1 MRLMEHA
8 GEPGMEKRLKTAVV
22 REEESDSEKPR
33 KVPHVVIVG
42 AGFGGL
48 QAAKSLRQ
56 APVQVTVIDRS
67 NHHLF
72 QPLLYQVA
80 TADLSPA
87 DIAAPIRSILRKQ
100 RNTSVILAEVTG
112 VDVQGQRVLMH
123 ERSVPYDYLIVATG
137 ARHSYFGHDAWE
149 PFAPGLKSIDDAAM
163 LRRKILLAFEAAE
176 IETDPEQRQAL
187 LTFVLVGAGPT
198 GVEMA
203 GAIAE
208 LAHKTLASDFRQID
222 PQATRIVLVEAVSR
236 ILLAFPE
243 SLANKAERALTRLGV
258 EVRTNSPVEAIKS
271 EGVVIAGHRLPAKTI
286 IWTAGVAASHAGQ
299 WLGAEVDRAGRVRV
313 LSDLSL
319 PGHSNVFVI
328 GDTASLSQK
337 GKPLPGVAP
346 VAMQEGRYVAQVIAQ
361 RVAGEVPQQPFRYR
375 SHGNL
380 ATVGRSFA
388 VVESGPLHLTGF
400 LAWVMWLVVHIF
412 YLIGFRNRLLV
423 MLQWAWEYVT
433 RQRSARLITCGDAA
447 EPSSWQQLTLTSTL
461 LSCSVC
467 HEPAPQQ
474 NQGSRRD
481 NKEGL
486 HP

>member
-1 MRLMEHA
+1 MLIMEYA
-8 GEPGMEKRLKTAVV
+8 GVPIMEKRLKTALV
-22 REEESDSEKPR
+22 REEESDSANTR
-33 KVPHVVIVG
+33 RVPHVVIVG

-48 QAAKSLRQ
+48 QAAKSLHH

-87 DIAAPIRSILRKQ
+87 DISAPIRNILRKQ

-222 PQATRIVLVEAVSR
+222 P
-236 ILLAFPE
+236 
-243 SLANKAERALTRLGV
+243 
-258 EVRTNSPVEAIKS
+258 
-271 EGVVIAGHRLPAKTI
+271 
-286 IWTAGVAASHAGQ
+286 
-299 WLGAEVDRAGRVRV
+299 
-313 LSDLSL
+313 
-319 PGHSNVFVI
+319 
-328 GDTASLSQK
+328 
-337 GKPLPGVAP
+337 
-346 VAMQEGRYVAQVIAQ
+346 
-361 RVAGEVPQQPFRYR
+361 
-375 SHGNL
+375 
-380 ATVGRSFA
+380 
-388 VVESGPLHLTGF
+388 
-400 LAWVMWLVVHIF
+400 
-412 YLIGFRNRLLV
+412 
-423 MLQWAWEYVT
+423 
-433 RQRSARLITCGDAA
+433 
-447 EPSSWQQLTLTSTL
+447 
-461 LSCSVC
+461 
-467 HEPAPQQ
+467 
-474 NQGSRRD
+474 
-481 NKEGL
+481 
-486 HP
+486 

>member
-1 MRLMEHA
+1 MSQLL
-8 GEPGMEKRLKTAVV
+8 EKV
-22 REEESDSEKPR
+22 RKEKKQNHPR
-33 KVPHVVIVG
+33 PVGVIQQQGGRALPRVVVIG

-48 QAAKSLRQ
+48 QAARALHD

-80 TADLSPA
+80 AADLSPA
-87 DIAAPIRSILRKQ
+87 DISAPIRSILKHQ
-100 RNTSVILAEVTG
+100 HNTSVILAEVTG
-112 VDVQGQRVLMH
+112 VDVHKQQVLMY
-123 ERSVPYDYLIVATG
+123 ERSLPYDYLVVATG
-137 ARHSYFGHDAWE
+137 ARHSYFGHNAWE

-176 IETDPEQRQAL
+176 IEPDPEQRQAL

-222 PQATRIVLVEAVSR
+222 PKAARIVLVEALPR

-243 SLANKAERALTRLGV
+243 SLANRARRALTRLGV
-258 EVRTNSPVEAIKS
+258 EVRTNSPVEAIDR
-271 EGVVIAGHRLPAKTI
+271 EGVIIAGERLRAKTV

-299 WLGAEVDRAGRVRV
+299 WLDAEVDRAGRVKV
-313 LSDLSL
+313 ESDLSL
-319 PGHSNVFVI
+319 PGHPNVFVI
-328 GDTASLSQK
+328 GDTASLSHE
-337 GKPLPGVAP
+337 GKALPGVAP

-361 RVAGEVPQQPFRYR
+361 RVADNKSIPPFRYHSR
-375 SHGNL
+375 GNL

-388 VVESGPLHLTGF
+388 VAEIGPFRLSGF
-400 LAWVMWLVVHIF
+400 LAWVLWLVVHIA

-423 MLQWAWEYVT
+423 LFQWAWEYVT
-433 RQRSARLITCGDAA
+433 RQRSVRLITCGD
-447 EPSSWQQLTLTSTL
+447 TSD
-461 LSCSVC
+461 V
-467 HEPAPQQ
+467 PAW
-474 NQGSRRD
+474 
-481 NKEGL
+481 
-486 HP
+486 

>member
-1 MRLMEHA
+1 MSMSMKTTIAKKEKS
-8 GEPGMEKRLKTAVV
+8 GPGQTGAIEQQATAILP
-22 REEESDSEKPR
+22 S
-33 KVPHVVIVG
+33 VVIVG

-48 QAAKSLRQ
+48 QAAKALHN

-67 NHHLF
+67 NYHLF
-72 QPLLYQVA
+72 QPLLYQIA

-87 DIAAPIRSILRKQ
+87 DISAPIRSILRKQ
-100 RNTSVILAEVTG
+100 RNTSVIMAEVTG
-112 VDVQGQRVLMH
+112 VDVRGQRVLMH
-123 ERSVPYDYLIVATG
+123 DRPLPYDYLIIATG

-163 LRRKILLAFEAAE
+163 LRRKILSAFEAAE
-176 IETDPEQRQAL
+176 IETDPEKRRAL

-208 LAHKTLASDFRQID
+208 LAHKTLASDFRRID
-222 PQATRIVLVEAVSR
+222 PKGARIVLVEAVSR

-243 SLANKAERALTRLGV
+243 SLAKKAERALTRLGV
-258 EVRTNSPVEAIKS
+258 EVRTNSPVEAIDS
-271 EGVVIAGHRLPAKTI
+271 EGVVIAGNRLPAKTV

-299 WLGAEVDRAGRVRV
+299 WLGAEVDRAGRVKV
-313 LSDLSL
+313 SSDLSL
-319 PGHSNVFVI
+319 PGHRNVFVI
-328 GDTASLSQK
+328 GDTASLSQD

-361 RVAGEVPQQPFRYR
+361 RVAGKKGGPPFRYR

-388 VVESGPLHLTGF
+388 VVDSGPLHLTGF

-423 MLQWAWEYVT
+423 ILQWGWEYLT
-433 RQRSARLITCGDAA
+433 RQRSARLITCGDARCA
-447 EPSSWQQLTLTSTL
+447 IYMVGVDPGEHYAREQRML
-461 LSCSVC
+461 
-467 HEPAPQQ
+467 
-474 NQGSRRD
+474 
-481 NKEGL
+481 
-486 HP
+486 

>member
-1 MRLMEHA
+1 MSMSMKTTIAKKEKS
-8 GEPGMEKRLKTAVV
+8 GPGQTGAIEQQATAILP
-22 REEESDSEKPR
+22 S
-33 KVPHVVIVG
+33 VVIVG

-48 QAAKSLRQ
+48 QAAKALHN

-67 NHHLF
+67 NYHLF
-72 QPLLYQVA
+72 QPLLYQIA

-87 DIAAPIRSILRKQ
+87 DISAPIRSILRKQ
-100 RNTSVILAEVTG
+100 RNTSVIMAEVTG
-112 VDVQGQRVLMH
+112 VDVRGQRVLMH
-123 ERSVPYDYLIVATG
+123 DRPLPYDYLIIATG

-163 LRRKILLAFEAAE
+163 LRRKILSAFEAAE
-176 IETDPEQRQAL
+176 IETDPEKRRAL

-208 LAHKTLASDFRQID
+208 LAHKTLASDFRRID
-222 PQATRIVLVEAVSR
+222 PKGARIVLVEAVSR

-243 SLANKAERALTRLGV
+243 SLAKKAERALTRLGV
-258 EVRTNSPVEAIKS
+258 EVRTNSPVEAIDS
-271 EGVVIAGHRLPAKTI
+271 EGVEIVGNRLPAKTV

-299 WLGAEVDRAGRVRV
+299 WLGAEVDRAGRVKV
-313 LSDLSL
+313 SSDLSL
-319 PGHSNVFVI
+319 PGHPNVFVI
-328 GDTASLSQK
+328 GDTASLSQD

-361 RVAGEVPQQPFRYR
+361 RVAGKKGGPPFRYR

-388 VVESGPLHLTGF
+388 VVDSGPLHLTGF

-423 MLQWAWEYVT
+423 ILQWGWEYLT
-433 RQRSARLITCGDAA
+433 RQRSARLITCGDARCA
-447 EPSSWQQLTLTSTL
+447 IFMVGGDPGERCEREQRML
-461 LSCSVC
+461 
-467 HEPAPQQ
+467 
-474 NQGSRRD
+474 
-481 NKEGL
+481 
-486 HP
+486 

>member
-1 MRLMEHA
+1 
-8 GEPGMEKRLKTAVV
+8 MEKRLKTAVV
-22 REEESDSEKPR
+22 REEESGSEKTGT
-33 KVPHVVIVG
+33 VPHMVIIG

-48 QAAKSLRQ
+48 QAARALRH

-87 DIAAPIRSILRKQ
+87 DIAAPIRSILKHQ
-100 RNTSVILAEVTG
+100 KNTSVILAEVTG
-112 VDVQGQRVLMH
+112 VDVQGLRVLMH

-176 IETDPEQRQAL
+176 IETDPEQRRAL

-208 LAHKTLASDFRQID
+208 LARDALASDFRQID
-222 PQATRIVLVEAVSR
+222 LKATRIVLVEAASR

-258 EVRTNSPVEAIKS
+258 EVRTNSPVEAIDS
-271 EGVVIAGHRLPAKTI
+271 EGVVIAGNRLPDRTV
-286 IWTAGVAASHAGQ
+286 IWTAGVAASSAGQ
-299 WLGAEVDRAGRVRV
+299 WLGAEVDRAGRVKV

-319 PGHSNVFVI
+319 PGQPNVFVI

-346 VAMQEGRYVAQVIAQ
+346 VALQEGRYVAQVIAQ
-361 RVAGEVPQQPFRYR
+361 RVADKKGGPPFRYH

-423 MLQWAWEYVT
+423 MFQWAWEYLT
-433 RQRSARLITCGDAA
+433 RQRSARLITCGD
-447 EPSSWQQLTLTSTL
+447 TSQVPPLEELAPT
-461 LSCSVC
+461 SV
-467 HEPAPQQ
+467 
-474 NQGSRRD
+474 
-481 NKEGL
+481 L
-486 HP
+486 

>member
-1 MRLMEHA
+1 MLIMEYA
-8 GEPGMEKRLKTAVV
+8 GVSLMEKRLKTAVV
-22 REEESDSEKPR
+22 REEESGSEKTGT
-33 KVPHVVIVG
+33 VPHVVIIG

-48 QAAKSLRQ
+48 QAARALRH

-87 DIAAPIRSILRKQ
+87 DIAAPIRSILKHQ
-100 RNTSVILAEVTG
+100 KNTSVILAEVTG

-176 IETDPEQRQAL
+176 IETDPEQRRAL

-208 LAHKTLASDFRQID
+208 LARDALASDFRQID
-222 PQATRIVLVEAVSR
+222 LKATRIVLVEAASR

-258 EVRTNSPVEAIKS
+258 EVRTNSPVEAIDS
-271 EGVVIAGHRLPAKTI
+271 EGVVIAGNRLPARTV
-286 IWTAGVAASHAGQ
+286 IWTAGVAASRAGQ
-299 WLGAEVDRAGRVRV
+299 WLGAEVDRAGRVKV
-313 LSDLSL
+313 LSGLSL
-319 PGHSNVFVI
+319 PGQPNVFVI
-328 GDTASLSQK
+328 GDTSSLSQK

-346 VAMQEGRYVAQVIAQ
+346 VALQEGRYVAQVIAQ
-361 RVAGEVPQQPFRYR
+361 RVAGKKGGPPFHYH

-423 MLQWAWEYVT
+423 MFQWAWEYLT
-433 RQRSARLITCGDAA
+433 RQRSARLITCGD
-447 EPSSWQQLTLTSTL
+447 TSQVPPLEELAPT
-461 LSCSVC
+461 SV
-467 HEPAPQQ
+467 
-474 NQGSRRD
+474 
-481 NKEGL
+481 L
-486 HP
+486 

>member
-1 MRLMEHA
+1 
-8 GEPGMEKRLKTAVV
+8 
-22 REEESDSEKPR
+22 
-33 KVPHVVIVG
+33 
-42 AGFGGL
+42 
-48 QAAKSLRQ
+48 
-56 APVQVTVIDRS
+56 
-67 NHHLF
+67 
-72 QPLLYQVA
+72 
-80 TADLSPA
+80 
-87 DIAAPIRSILRKQ
+87 
-100 RNTSVILAEVTG
+100 
-112 VDVQGQRVLMH
+112 
-123 ERSVPYDYLIVATG
+123 
-137 ARHSYFGHDAWE
+137 
-149 PFAPGLKSIDDAAM
+149 M

-176 IETDPEQRQAL
+176 IETDPEQRRAL

-222 PQATRIVLVEAVSR
+222 PKATRIVLVEAASR

-258 EVRTNSPVEAIKS
+258 EVRTNSPVEAIDS
-271 EGVVIAGHRLPAKTI
+271 EGVVIAGNRLPARTV
-286 IWTAGVAASHAGQ
+286 IWTAGVAASRAGQ
-299 WLGAEVDRAGRVRV
+299 WLGAEVDRAGRVKV

-319 PGHSNVFVI
+319 PGQPNVFVI

-346 VAMQEGRYVAQVIAQ
+346 VALQEGLYVAQVIAQ
-361 RVAGEVPQQPFRYR
+361 RVAGKKGGPPFRYH

-423 MLQWAWEYVT
+423 MFQWAWEYLT
-433 RQRSARLITCGDAA
+433 RQRSARLITCGD
-447 EPSSWQQLTLTSTL
+447 TSQVPPLEELAPT
-461 LSCSVC
+461 SV
-467 HEPAPQQ
+467 
-474 NQGSRRD
+474 
-481 NKEGL
+481 L
-486 HP
+486 

>member
-1 MRLMEHA
+1 MRLLELA
-8 GEPGMEKRLKTAVV
+8 GVPPMKKRLKTAVV
-22 REEESDSEKPR
+22 KEESRSEKTGA
-33 KVPHVVIVG
+33 VPHVVIVG

-48 QAAKSLRQ
+48 QAARALRH
-56 APVQVTVIDRS
+56 APVQGTVIDRS

-87 DIAAPIRSILRKQ
+87 DIAAPIRSMLKHQ
-100 RNTSVILAEVTG
+100 KNTSVILADVTG

-123 ERSVPYDYLIVATG
+123 ERSVPYDYLILATG

-163 LRRKILLAFEAAE
+163 LRRKILLAFESAE

-187 LTFVLVGAGPT
+187 LTFVLVGGGPT
-198 GVEMA
+198 GVELA

-222 PQATRIVLVEAVSR
+222 PKATRIVLVEAVSR

-243 SLANKAERALTRLGV
+243 SLAHKAERALTRLGV
-258 EVRTNSPVEAIKS
+258 EVRTSSPVEAIDR
-271 EGVVIAGHRLPAKTI
+271 EGVVIAGKRLPARTV
-286 IWTAGVAASHAGQ
+286 IWTAGVAASRAGQ
-299 WLGAEVDRAGRVRV
+299 WLGAEVDRAGRVKV
-313 LSDLSL
+313 GSDLTL
-319 PGHSNVFVI
+319 PGQPNVFVI
-328 GDTASLSQK
+328 GDTASLSQR

-346 VAMQEGRYVAQVIAQ
+346 VAMQEGRYVAQVIVQ
-361 RVAGEVPQQPFRYR
+361 RVAGKKGEPPFHYR

-433 RQRSARLITCGDAA
+433 RQRSARLITCGDAV
-447 EPSSWQQLTLTSTL
+447 EPSSW
-461 LSCSVC
+461 
-467 HEPAPQQ
+467 
-474 NQGSRRD
+474 
-481 NKEGL
+481 
-486 HP
+486 

>member
-1 MRLMEHA
+1 
-8 GEPGMEKRLKTAVV
+8 MEKRMKAVEV
-22 REEESDSEKPR
+22 REEESDLEKPR
-33 KVPHVVIVG
+33 KAPHVVIVG

-48 QAAKSLRQ
+48 QAARSLRQ

-87 DIAAPIRSILRKQ
+87 DISAPIRSILKRQ
-100 RNTSVILAEVTG
+100 NNTSVILAEVTG
-112 VDVQGQRVLMH
+112 VDVHKQQVFMH

-187 LTFVLVGAGPT
+187 MTFVLVGAGPT

-222 PQATRIVLVEAVSR
+222 PKAARIVLVEALSR

-243 SLANKAERALTRLGV
+243 SLANKAERALLRLGV
-258 EVRTNSPVEAIKS
+258 EVKTNSPVEAIES
-271 EGVVIAGHRLPAKTI
+271 EGVVIAGNRLSARTV
-286 IWTAGVAASHAGQ
+286 IWTAGVAASRAGQ
-299 WLGAEVDRAGRVRV
+299 WLGAEVDWAGRVKV
-313 LSDLSL
+313 GSNFSL
-319 PGHSNVFVI
+319 LDRPNVFVI

-337 GKPLPGVAP
+337 GKLLPGVAP
-346 VAMQEGRYVAQVIAQ
+346 VAMQEGRYVARVIAD
-361 RVAGEVPQQPFRYR
+361 RVAGKAQRRPFRYR

-380 ATVGRSFA
+380 ATVGRFFA

-423 MLQWAWEYVT
+423 MLQWAWEYIT

-447 EPSSWQQLTLTSTL
+447 EPSSW
-461 LSCSVC
+461 
-467 HEPAPQQ
+467 
-474 NQGSRRD
+474 
-481 NKEGL
+481 
-486 HP
+486 

>member
-1 MRLMEHA
+1 MRMKMKRAALTE
-8 GEPGMEKRLKTAVV
+8 EKSRSGKRGAMPQET
-22 REEESDSEKPR
+22 SEALPR
-33 KVPHVVIVG
+33 VVIVG

-48 QAAKSLRQ
+48 QAARALRKV
-56 APVQVTVIDRS
+56 PVQVTVIDRS

-87 DIAAPIRSILRKQ
+87 DIAAPILSILRKQ
-100 RNTSVILAEVTG
+100 HNASVILAEVTG
-112 VDVQGQRVLMH
+112 VDVLGQRVLMH
-123 ERSVPYDYLIVATG
+123 DRSLPYDYLIVATG

-176 IETDPEQRQAL
+176 IETDPEKRQAL

-208 LAHKTLASDFRQID
+208 LAHKTLVSDFRQID
-222 PQATRIVLVEAVSR
+222 PKATHIVLVEAVSR

-258 EVRTNSPVEAIKS
+258 EVRTNSPVEAIDS
-271 EGVVIAGHRLPAKTI
+271 EGVMIAGNRLPAKTVT
-286 IWTAGVAASHAGQ
+286 WTAGVAASHAGQ
-299 WLGAEVDRAGRVRV
+299 WLGAEVDRAGRVKV
-313 LSDLSL
+313 LSDLTI
-319 PGHSNVFVI
+319 PGQPNVFVI

-346 VAMQEGRYVAQVIAQ
+346 VAMQEGRFVAQVIAQ
-361 RVAGEVPQQPFRYR
+361 RVAGKKGGPPFRYH
-375 SHGNL
+375 SQGNL

-388 VVESGPLHLTGF
+388 VVKSGPLHLTGF

-412 YLIGFRNRLLV
+412 YLIGFRNRMLV
-423 MLQWAWEYVT
+423 MLQWAWAYVT
-433 RQRSARLITCGDAA
+433 HQRSARLITC
-447 EPSSWQQLTLTSTL
+447 
-461 LSCSVC
+461 
-467 HEPAPQQ
+467 
-474 NQGSRRD
+474 
-481 NKEGL
+481 
-486 HP
+486 

>member
-1 MRLMEHA
+1 MKELLDKSSEEKQQNHPQPVGA
-8 GEPGMEKRLKTAVV
+8 IPQPGGQTL
-22 REEESDSEKPR
+22 
-33 KVPHVVIVG
+33 PHVVILG

-48 QAAKSLRQ
+48 QAARALRH
-56 APVQVTVIDRS
+56 APLQVTVIDRS

-72 QPLLYQVA
+72 QPFLYQVA

-87 DIAAPIRSILRKQ
+87 DIAAPIRSILKHQ
-100 RNTSVILAEVTG
+100 KNTSVILAEVTG

-123 ERSVPYDYLIVATG
+123 ERSLPYDYLIVATG

-149 PFAPGLKSIDDAAM
+149 AFAPGIKSLDDAAM

-176 IETDPEQRQAL
+176 IEPDPEQRQAL

-222 PQATRIVLVEAVSR
+222 PKAARIVLVEALPR
-236 ILLAFPE
+236 ILLVFPQ
-243 SLANKAERALTRLGV
+243 SLAHKAERALTRLGV
-258 EVRTNSPVEAIKS
+258 EVKTNSPVEAIDG
-271 EGVVIAGHRLPAKTI
+271 EGVIIAGSRLRAKTV
-286 IWTAGVAASHAGQ
+286 IWTAGVAASSAGQ
-299 WLGAEVDRAGRVRV
+299 WLGAEVDRAGRVKV
-313 LSDLSL
+313 GSDLSL
-319 PGHSNVFVI
+319 PGQPNVFVI

-361 RVAGEVPQQPFRYR
+361 RVAGKKGVPPFHYR

-423 MLQWAWEYVT
+423 ILQWAWEYVT
-433 RQRSARLITCGDAA
+433 RQRSARLITCGDAG
-447 EPSSWQQLTLTSTL
+447 EPSSW
-461 LSCSVC
+461 
-467 HEPAPQQ
+467 
-474 NQGSRRD
+474 
-481 NKEGL
+481 
-486 HP
+486 

>member
-8 GEPGMEKRLKTAVV
+8 GVSLMEKRLKTAVV
-22 REEESDSEKPR
+22 SEEESGSEKTGA
-33 KVPHVVIVG
+33 VPHVVIVG

-48 QAAKSLRQ
+48 QAARALRH
-56 APVQVTVIDRS
+56 APVQITVIDRS

-87 DIAAPIRSILRKQ
+87 DIAAPIRSILKHQ
-100 RNTSVILAEVTG
+100 KNTSVILAEVTG
-112 VDVQGQRVLMH
+112 VDRQGQRVLMH
-123 ERSVPYDYLIVATG
+123 ERSLPYDYLIVATG
-137 ARHSYFGHDAWE
+137 ARHSYFGHDEWE
-149 PFAPGLKSIDDAAM
+149 SFASGLKSIDDAAM

-176 IETDPEQRQAL
+176 SETDPEKRRAL

-208 LAHKTLASDFRQID
+208 LAHKTLVSDFRQID
-222 PQATRIVLVEAVSR
+222 PKATRIVLVEAVSR

-258 EVRTNSPVEAIKS
+258 EVRTNSPVEAIDS
-271 EGVVIAGHRLPAKTI
+271 EGVVIAGNRLPARTV
-286 IWTAGVAASHAGQ
+286 IWTAGVAASRAGQ
-299 WLGAEVDRAGRVRV
+299 WLGAEMDRAGRVKV
-313 LSDLSL
+313 GSNLSL
-319 PGHSNVFVI
+319 PGYPNVFVI
-328 GDTASLSQK
+328 GDTASLSQD

-361 RVAGEVPQQPFRYR
+361 RVAGKKGMTPFRYH

-433 RQRSARLITCGDAA
+433 HQRSARLITCGDAV
-447 EPSSWQQLTLTSTL
+447 EPSSW
-461 LSCSVC
+461 
-467 HEPAPQQ
+467 
-474 NQGSRRD
+474 
-481 NKEGL
+481 
-486 HP
+486 